1 MIELQPDDER
11 RTEKKVTSE
20 TPENMRQPA
29 IEDLRFFV
37 KGSLSLFAKFVNDL
51 DWFLTKI
58 NPRNK
63 T

>member
-29 IEDLRFFV
+29 IADLRFFV